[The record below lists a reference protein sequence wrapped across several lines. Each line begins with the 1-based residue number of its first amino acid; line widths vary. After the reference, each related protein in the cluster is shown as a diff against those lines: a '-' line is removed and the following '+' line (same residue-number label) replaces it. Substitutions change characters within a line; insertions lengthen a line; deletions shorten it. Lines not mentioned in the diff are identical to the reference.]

1 MEIKKC
7 PFCGGIGELTMD
19 EKIEVKANKELYNDL
34 SSIMSEEYEKRML
47 ITPSYCA
54 NKLLEKGYRKDSD
67 TAREICLKIIKVQP
81 QPIKEKWVEWFKEE
95 YGVDLGE

>member
-1 MEIKKC
+1 
-7 PFCGGIGELTMD
+7 MD

-54 NKLLEKGYRKDSD
+54 NKLLEKGYRKESD
-67 TAREICLKIIKVQP
+67 TAKEICDLILEYRKVDAFVDCRWV
-81 QPIKEKWVEWFKEE
+81 IEVISEK